1 MIRLLYF
8 IPLWLGYLLLVKI
21 PVNAAGLIVTLFTYK
36 YRNTDY
42 EDVPKLFKLWI
53 NKEDWQGGIDD
64 TRYSW
69 VTQTESLPQWWVR
82 RAGLGWKSHWMYHA
96 WRNGG
101 DGLRTT
107 RIGGV
112 AVDPEK
118 IRSVVKPYMRWYEPW
133 KLREQGRTSALYL
146 TWQGLKAGLKWVR
159 IDGPN
164 KHTVFKIGY
173 RIEPKYAAL
182 TELEVQKDPLLQ
194 IRSFATKFLWKH
206 KDQTKAEDYDT

>member
-1 MIRLLYF
+1 MYRLLYF
-8 IPLWLGYLLLVKI
+8 IPLWLGYLIFVKL
-21 PVNAAGLIVTLFTYK
+21 PVNALGLIVTLFTYK

-42 EDVPKLFKLWI
+42 KDVPKRFKLWLNI
-53 NKEDWQGGIDD
+53 EDWQGGINQ
-64 TRYSW
+64 W
-69 VTQTESLPQWWVR
+69 GAESLPMWWINR
-82 RAGLGWKSHWMYHA
+82 EGLGWKSHYKYHA
-96 WRNGG
+96 IRNGG

-112 AVDPEK
+112 AVDPDK

-146 TWQGLKAGLKWVR
+146 TWQGLKAGLKYVR
-159 IDGPN
+159 VYDDEKDAI
-164 KHTVFKIGY
+164 HTVFKIGY

-194 IRSFATKFLWKH
+194 IRCFATKFLWKH